1 MTLPK
6 HLQFLRSTTAGNA
19 PASLK
24 AGEIAFNFADKIL
37 FVGDGTSFYTAI
49 DGTQTAASTPL
60 EGWFA
65 VSLNDYAAIASAQ
78 SDASDALAGLADKI
92 DKPAAAG
99 TAGQVLSWN
108 GTATVWVDQ
117 SADNQ
122 AASQVSYVD
131 NYELAATTVQ
141 EALDALAEKVSV
153 IGPLSNLSTSNT
165 GSIVAAINEVNTKA
179 YDAGLAAAAAQEDA
193 TAALE
198 GLAAKQD
205 ALPAG
210 TDGQFLSLVDGSP
223 TWANVPTNLAN
234 VRGFADVAAFSEGA
248 GYSTVPEAG
257 DVVVIADAYGLLQ
270 SDPNYA
276 ILNLSGSV
284 AEHVA
289 VSLIA
294 SAQGQWLMLG
304 TPGSVTQAITD
315 VLYAVKTTTI
325 STSGGLQ
332 GGGDISANR
341 EISIADNGVTYG
353 KIQQAT
359 KKSILGAEVAGN
371 VGEITIGSGLD
382 IVDGVLV
389 TTSVDFGTF

>member
-78 SDASDALAGLADKI
+78 SDASDALAGLSDKI

-117 SADNQ
+117 SADDQ

-131 NYELAATTVQ
+131 TYELSATTVQ
-141 EALDALAEKVSV
+141 EALDALAQSV
-153 IGPLSNLSTSNT
+153 
-165 GSIVAAINEVNTKA
+165 
-179 YDAGLAAAAAQEDA
+179 A
-193 TAALE
+193 T
-198 GLAAKQD
+198 KQD

-210 TDGQFLSLVDGSP
+210 TDGQFLKLVEGAP
-223 TWANVPTNLAN
+223 VWANVPTNLAN
-234 VRGFADVAAFSEGA
+234 VRGFANVAAFSEGA

-276 ILNLSGSV
+276 ILNLSGSIT
-284 AEHVA
+284 EHVA

-341 EISIADNGVTYG
+341 EISIADNGVTYA

-359 KKSILGAEVAGN
+359 QKSILGAEVAGN
-371 VGEITIGSGLD
+371 FGEITIGDGLD

-389 TTSVDFGTF
+389 TTSADFGTF